1 MPRLSM
7 EKLPFILLVDDE
19 PADNYAH
26 ERLLYDLA
34 VATEIR
40 AVTGGAEAIELLSRD
55 PPLKPTLLL
64 LDVNLP
70 DLDGFEFVA
79 AFQRLPAPQRGA
91 THIVLLTGGMSS
103 RDMARLNELP
113 VAGLVIKPLTREKV
127 DNLLQL
133 HFQRR
138 LPQA

>member
-1 MPRLSM
+1 M

-26 ERLLYDLA
+26 ERLLHSLE
-34 VATEIR
+34 VATEVR
-40 AVTGGAEAIELLSRD
+40 AVTGGLEAIELLSRD

-79 AFQRLPAPQRGA
+79 AFQRLPAPQRVA
-91 THIVLLTGGMSS
+91 THIVLLTGGMTS

-138 LPQA
+138 LPEA

>member
-1 MPRLSM
+1 M
-7 EKLPFILLVDDE
+7 
-19 PADNYAH
+19 
-26 ERLLYDLA
+26 
-34 VATEIR
+34 
-40 AVTGGAEAIELLSRD
+40 
-55 PPLKPTLLL
+55 PTLLL

-79 AFQRLPAPQRGA
+79 AFQRLPAPQRAA

-138 LPQA
+138 LPEA

>member
-1 MPRLSM
+1 M

-26 ERLLYDLA
+26 ERLLHSLE

-40 AVTGGAEAIELLSRD
+40 AVTGGIEAIELLARD

-79 AFQRLPAPQRGA
+79 AFQRLPAPQRVA
-91 THIVLLTGGMSS
+91 THIVLLTGGMTS

-138 LPQA
+138 LPEA

>member
-1 MPRLSM
+1 M

-26 ERLLYDLA
+26 ERLLHSLE
-34 VATEIR
+34 VATEVR
-40 AVTGGAEAIELLSRD
+40 AVTGGLEAIELLSRD

-79 AFQRLPAPQRGA
+79 AFQRLPAAQRMA
-91 THIVLLTGGMSS
+91 THIVLLTGGMTS

-138 LPQA
+138 LPEA

>member
-1 MPRLSM
+1 M

-26 ERLLYDLA
+26 ERLLHSLE
-34 VATEIR
+34 VATEVR
-40 AVTGGAEAIELLSRD
+40 AVTGGLEAIELLSRD

-79 AFQRLPAPQRGA
+79 AFQRLPAPQRVA
-91 THIVLLTGGMSS
+91 THVVLLTGGMTS

-138 LPQA
+138 LPEA

>member
-1 MPRLSM
+1 M
-7 EKLPFILLVDDE
+7 EKLPLILLVDDE

-26 ERLLYDLA
+26 ERLLHELGVA
-34 VATEIR
+34 VEIH
-40 AVTGGAEAIELLSRD
+40 AVTSGQVAIDLLSRD

-79 AFQRLPAPQRGA
+79 AFQQLPALQRDA
-91 THIVLLTGGMSS
+91 THIILLTGGMRSE
-103 RDMARLNELP
+103 DLGRLYSLP
-113 VAGLVIKPLTREKV
+113 VAGLVIKPLTRDKIDE
-127 DNLLQL
+127 LLQQ

-138 LPQA
+138 LPEA

>member
-1 MPRLSM
+1 M

-79 AFQRLPAPQRGA
+79 AFQRLPAQQREA

-113 VAGLVIKPLTREKV
+113 VAGLVIKPLTREKI

-138 LPQA
+138 LPEA